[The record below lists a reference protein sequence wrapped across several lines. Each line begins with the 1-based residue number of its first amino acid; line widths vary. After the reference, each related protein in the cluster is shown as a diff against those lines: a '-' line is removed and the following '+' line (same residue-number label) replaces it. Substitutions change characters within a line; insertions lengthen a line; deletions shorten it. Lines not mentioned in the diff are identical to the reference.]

1 MTMLVFFTKIFE
13 MAEFCIK
20 SLQKT
25 SINVESTITLI
36 DTLKAQLSDFD
47 HERVIAH
54 SLELAAK
61 FQINEF
67 SEHVSRRQKSLP
79 VALRTSH
86 VMTTVG
92 HNTLSSIDDLLILL
106 KRVIGHISG
115 ELQARFSHDQQ
126 DVMRVVSAFCRSSPN
141 FLNMDLLNKVSE
153 RYGFTISCSEVDVVK
168 AFLQKSN
175 LKESTLFDIFDS
187 VDKDIFPG
195 VHHMLRIL
203 LTIPQTSVTV
213 ERLFSSVKRIKT
225 RMRSKMNTSRLS
237 ALALLSF
244 EKDIARNLNRCSVI
258 QRFRRMKNRRL
269 L

>member
-1 MTMLVFFTKIFE
+1 MWW
-13 MAEFCIK
+13 
-20 SLQKT
+20 
-25 SINVESTITLI
+25 
-36 DTLKAQLSDFD
+36 
-47 HERVIAH
+47 RR
-54 SLELAAK
+54 LA
-61 FQINEF
+61 
-67 SEHVSRRQKSLP
+67 
-79 VALRTSH
+79 
-86 VMTTVG
+86 
-92 HNTLSSIDDLLILL
+92 SIDDLLILL

-126 DVMRVVSAFCRSSPN
+126 DVMRVVSAFCPSSPN

-269 L
+269 LWSLVVMQSLICFRLTWSAYSQNLSKIEHQRFEFFIVKYERIIFIHDIWSSCYCFLIVIGQ